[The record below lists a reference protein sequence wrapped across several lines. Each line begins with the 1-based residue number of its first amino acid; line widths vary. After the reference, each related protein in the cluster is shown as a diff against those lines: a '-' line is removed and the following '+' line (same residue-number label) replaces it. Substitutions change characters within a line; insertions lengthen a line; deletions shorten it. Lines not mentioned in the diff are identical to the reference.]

1 MGTVS
6 SLLSDHIELRL
17 RCVDRIGVA
26 GYVRDLAYEGG
37 LVRFLLHRASL
48 AGGSIPS
55 PALLA
60 QNHDRMTGDFDRVV
74 ADSKVPVVRFNHGD
88 SKELMARPYQLAA
101 AAEGRAGVVLVG
113 KTQERMKAWHGHKDG
128 SSSFDTPGHPHF
140 SFTRQSK
147 VPDHWYFYLFDDQMG
162 PGLHQTLLLCA
173 LPDVDHGQR
182 TRMDKAPADQARH
195 RVLRARQRPVASGRS
210 RRRPPDLRI
219 ARRRPSPS
227 PHRPLAARFAQ
238 PVHPR

>member
-6 SLLSDHIELRL
+6 SLLSDHVELRL

-60 QNHDRMTGDFDRVV
+60 HNHDRMTGDFDRFV

-101 AAEGRAGVVLVG
+101 AAEGRVGVVLVG
-113 KTQERMKAWHGHKDG
+113 KAQERMEAWRRPQGWELLVRHPRAPALLLHSPVQG
-128 SSSFDTPGHPHF
+128 SRPLVLLPV
-140 SFTRQSK
+140 RRP
-147 VPDHWYFYLFDDQMG
+147 VG
-162 PGLHQTLLLCA
+162 PGLHQTLLVCA

-182 TRMDKAPADQARH
+182 TRMDQS
-195 RVLRARQRPVASGRS
+195 AS
-210 RRRPPDLRI
+210 
-219 ARRRPSPS
+219 
-227 PHRPLAARFAQ
+227 
-238 PVHPR
+238 